1 MYPRL
6 VVNLNHYR
14 DNVRQLKKKC
24 HQSRLSMMAVSK
36 SYCALQPLIDVLNE
50 ERVSYIADS
59 RIMNLKDM
67 KTSLPKVLL
76 RLTSMS
82 EVEDVL
88 DHVNISFQSEIETIE
103 ALNAAAKKKNINH
116 NIVLMIDVGDL
127 REGHYYKDDVIPL
140 LNGILACEQITL
152 IGLATNLTCYGGVI
166 PTPQTLQK
174 FVRLVDVIE
183 HHIGRSLQLISGGNS
198 SHLHLLDTNINFP
211 KINNL
216 RLGEALV
223 LGRETAYGKALEYL
237 HQDVVILE
245 TEIIELKYKPS
256 YPEGDIGMD
265 AFGATPMIEDVGYHW
280 RGILAIGR
288 QDVDYHQ
295 LIPEDEGIRLLG
307 SSSDHIIVDLSQSKQ
322 PYTIGDVLRF
332 RLSYGSLLS
341 TMTSP
346 YVRKVYVE

>member
-1 MYPRL
+1 
-6 VVNLNHYR
+6 
-14 DNVRQLKKKC
+14 
-24 HQSRLSMMAVSK
+24 MAVSK

-50 ERVSYIADS
+50 EQVSYIADS
-59 RIMNLKDM
+59 RIINLKHM
-67 KTSLPKVLL
+67 ISPLPKVLL
-76 RLTSMS
+76 RLTSIS

-88 DHVNISFQSEIETIE
+88 DYVDISFQSELLTIE
-103 ALNAAAKKKNINH
+103 ALNEAAKKKNIKH

-127 REGHYYKDDVIPL
+127 REGHYYKDDVFPL
-140 LNGILACEQITL
+140 LKGILSCEQLTL
-152 IGLATNLTCYGGVI
+152 VGLATNLTCYGGVI
-166 PTPQTLQK
+166 PTPETLQK
-174 FVRLVDVIE
+174 FVRLVDLIE

-198 SHLHLLDTNINFP
+198 SHLHLLEANVQLP
-211 KINNL
+211 KLNNL

-280 RGILAIGR
+280 RGIIAIGR

-295 LIPEDEGIRLLG
+295 LIPEDEAVRILG
-307 SSSDHIIVDLSQSKQ
+307 SSSDHIIVDLSQSKH
-322 PYTIGDVLRF
+322 PYNVGDILRF
-332 RLSYGSLLS
+332 RLTYGSLLS